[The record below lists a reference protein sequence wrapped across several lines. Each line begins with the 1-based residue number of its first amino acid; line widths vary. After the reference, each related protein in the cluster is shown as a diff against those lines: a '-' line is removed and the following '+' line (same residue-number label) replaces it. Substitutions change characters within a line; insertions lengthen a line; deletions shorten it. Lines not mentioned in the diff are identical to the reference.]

1 MFHSLSDYDRRWR
14 ASFRKLANH
23 FQIQRENGYGLLA
36 LSQIELDMAYEHG
49 WAECVQRFAQN
60 IDFDDP
66 SPFIFGGWVEEQA
79 GGAAGY
85 CDARN
90 RIYDLIRIYGKQK
103 VSDYLQQFKLPD
115 ESTSAETNDSS
126 AMTNTDN
133 RFDLSGLF
141 PGNGRRQ
148 YLDSL
153 LLVARVF
160 YFKAPLDLKLASRL
174 RQIISSATPPSLP
187 LAVRPVPRAILPS
200 SSGSSGQ

>member
-1 MFHSLSDYDRRWR
+1 MKRHLPFAFVILVLAVCGCASTRQQLTLAHDVNVPKQYRAGNFSQEHPDYDEGNSTVER
-14 ASFRKLANH
+14 
-23 FQIQRENGYGLLA
+23 YV
-36 LSQIELDMAYEHG
+36 MAYEHG
-49 WAECVQRFAQN
+49 WAECAQRFAQN

-66 SPFIFGGWVEEQA
+66 SQFIFGGWVEEQA

-133 RFDLSGLF
+133 D
-141 PGNGRRQ
+141 
-148 YLDSL
+148 
-153 LLVARVF
+153 
-160 YFKAPLDLKLASRL
+160 APSK
-174 RQIISSATPPSLP
+174 
-187 LAVRPVPRAILPS
+187 
-200 SSGSSGQ
+200 